1 MKFYHGTD
9 QEIACLKQNSYVSKN
24 FKDASKFGYRR
35 AVLSNSPFVYIYIAE
50 IDILGNFLKNDQNRD
65 RAYVTLC
72 PIKVELM
79 SRYPTYKTLFKLKK
93 FKKENEIRKG
103 EGR

>member
-9 QEIACLKQNSYVSKN
+9 KEVACLKQNSYVSKN
-24 FKDASKFGYRR
+24 FKDAGKFGYRR
-35 AVLSNSPFVYIYIAE
+35 AVLSNSLFVYIYMME
-50 IDILGNFLKNDQNRD
+50 IDKPEKFLKNDQNRD

-79 SRYPTYKTLFKLKK
+79 SRYPTYQIPFKLKK
-93 FKKENEIRKG
+93 FKKGTIEKNVG
-103 EGR
+103 